1 MQAWRWDPI
10 EEVNVEKRVMSVPPS
25 LLDPLAEQTAVM
37 GGLEKFTGYNIT
49 VVCFT
54 DPGDGE
60 RSDYVRVITSQDG
73 KDLKQTHV

>member
-25 LLDPLAEQTAVM
+25 LLDPLAEQTAMM
-37 GGLEKFTGYNIT
+37 GGLEKFTSYNIT

-60 RSDYVRVITSQDG
+60 RSDYVLVITSQDG
-73 KDLKQTHV
+73 M